1 MPTKNHKQQNTANQ
15 MKVIKDKE
23 TFHKRLI
30 FILFALLLLSVVAYI
45 LRSGPNIDN
54 ELELERRLTESL
66 IKEKKLKEDLAL
78 AKEKVKQMEG
88 EKKRILM
95 ELEKEQQQVEI
106 INSTYNEKR
115 NNVINLPLDES
126 IRFFANWT
134 SGKDTL

>member
-1 MPTKNHKQQNTANQ
+1 